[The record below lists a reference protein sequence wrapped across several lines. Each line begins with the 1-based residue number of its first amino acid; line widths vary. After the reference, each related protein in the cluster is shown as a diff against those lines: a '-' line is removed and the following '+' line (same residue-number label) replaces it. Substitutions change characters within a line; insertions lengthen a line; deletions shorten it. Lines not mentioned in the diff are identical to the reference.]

1 MANVI
6 EIYAR
11 DVFPKKGKWVPR
23 GQRGRLIE
31 FPKEKSALTAKTA
44 KILEPDEDKGIPLSY
59 FGCF

>member
-1 MANVI
+1 MF
-6 EIYAR
+6 
-11 DVFPKKGKWVPR
+11 FPKKGKWVPR

-44 KILEPDEDKGIPLSY
+44 KIREPDEDKGIPLSY